1 MKILGRGVVGIDYEH
16 NTIFVSNSK
25 LLMKMYKKYRGGVHY
40 VGRIKMLKS
49 FVDNPVY
56 PVGCSPN
63 YGDSANGYE
72 TARHC
77 LLNGLCDVKSS
88 IQMSD
93 GTFTSVVYDV
103 PYKACKKWLCW
114 VFARFVN
121 RFGIVLNRCVEEYDN
136 AKLGA
141 GNSGDMP
148 DLILFAGSEDGR
160 LALFVPGLKGEPPKP
175 PFYVRVQSVDYYE
188 GRVVKT
194 WETIIRGIGM
204 FLVDFG
210 DKYTLPFMAYYS
222 HPAGIRVKPGFSGS
236 NAYILH
242 TF

>member
-1 MKILGRGVVGIDYEH
+1 MKIFERGVVGIDYEH
-16 NTIFVSNSK
+16 NIIFVSSLK
-25 LLMKMYKKYRGGVHY
+25 LVMKMYKKYKGSVHY
-40 VGRIKMLKS
+40 VGRIKALKS

-77 LLNGLCDVKSS
+77 VLNGLCDVKSS

-103 PYKACKKWLCW
+103 PYKACKNWLCW
-114 VFARFVN
+114 VFARFLN
-121 RFGIVLNRCVEEYDN
+121 RFGIILGRCVEEYDN
-136 AKLGA
+136 VRLGA
-141 GNSGDMP
+141 GNNGDLP
-148 DLILFAGSEDGR
+148 DLVLFAGSEDGR
-160 LALFVPGLKGEPPKP
+160 LALFVPGLKREPPKP
-175 PFYVRVQSVDYYE
+175 PLYVKVQSVDYSE
-188 GRVVKT
+188 GRVKT
-194 WETIIRGIGM
+194 WETIIRGIGL

-222 HPAGIRVKPGFSGS
+222 HNTPVKVKPGFSGS
-236 NAYILH
+236 NAYIVH